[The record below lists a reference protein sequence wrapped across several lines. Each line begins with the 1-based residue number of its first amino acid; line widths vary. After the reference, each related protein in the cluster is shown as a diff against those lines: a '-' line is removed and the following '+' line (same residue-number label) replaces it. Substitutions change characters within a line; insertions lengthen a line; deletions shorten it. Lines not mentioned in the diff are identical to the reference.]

1 MSITILILIAVVLVA
16 LAFEF
21 INGFHDCANAIA
33 TVVSTK
39 VLSPKQ
45 AVLFGASL
53 EFVGAL
59 TGTHVAKTIGAG
71 IVNADMIT
79 LTVIFCALLAAVIWN
94 LFTWW
99 LGLPSSS
106 SHALIGGLLGAAIV
120 KAGPSVVHFNTLM
133 DKVIIPMFT
142 SPILGFCV
150 GFTLMLL
157 IAWIILI
164 LRENPQTVNKQFRKL
179 QLISSGLMALSH
191 GSNDAQKTMGII
203 TLALLAGGVLH
214 KSPTGE
220 FEIPLFVIIA
230 CAITMAAGT
239 MNGGWKIIK
248 TMGHKIIKLKPIH
261 GFAAETSA
269 AGLILTASHFGIP
282 LSTTHVISTA
292 IMGVGSTFHAHAVK
306 WRIVGNIVSAWI
318 VTIPACMIISSI
330 IYYLIYKIF

>member
-1 MSITILILIAVVLVA
+1 
-16 LAFEF
+16 
-21 INGFHDCANAIA
+21 
-33 TVVSTK
+33 
-39 VLSPKQ
+39 
-45 AVLFGASL
+45 
-53 EFVGAL
+53 
-59 TGTHVAKTIGAG
+59 
-71 IVNADMIT
+71 MIT

-120 KAGPSVVHFNTLM
+120 KAGPSVVHLNTLM

-142 SPILGFCV
+142 SPVLGFCV

-157 IAWIILI
+157 IAWVILI

-214 KSPTGE
+214 KSPSGE

-306 WRIVGNIVSAWI
+306 WRIVGNIVIAWI

-330 IYYLIYKIF
+330 IYFLIYKIF